1 MAGNHKVASSIP
13 GSSQLS
19 VEVQDAS
26 PRLLQTSWQSTCV
39 ADSAVDVNVC
49 VNGGMIGDIVQC
61 FDRLLVRKVLYK
73 CSPLTIYPQDI
84 QVVIIAECI
93 GITTCEV
100 VRRNKNSK
108 MKGLMFRVR
117 KYAELPVINLRSSFV
132 IQSLQR
138 EGE

>member
-1 MAGNHKVASSIP
+1 
-13 GSSQLS
+13 
-19 VEVQDAS
+19 
-26 PRLLQTSWQSTCV
+26 
-39 ADSAVDVNVC
+39 
-49 VNGGMIGDIVQC
+49 MIGDIVQC

-108 MKGLMFRVR
+108 IKGLMFRVR
-117 KYAELPVINLRSSFV
+117 KYAELDTLPVINLRSSFV